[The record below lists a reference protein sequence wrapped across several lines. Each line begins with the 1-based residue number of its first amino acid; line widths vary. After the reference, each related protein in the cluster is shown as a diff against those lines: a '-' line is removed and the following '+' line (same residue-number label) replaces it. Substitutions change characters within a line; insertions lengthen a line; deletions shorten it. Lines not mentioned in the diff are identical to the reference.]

1 MWRIVWRVYLIISI
15 VTFALYGIDKFLAK
29 AEWKRI
35 PERWFHTLALIGGF
49 PGAWFGMQVFKHKT
63 NHPKFRWV
71 IFAGLLIHV
80 GILAITIA
88 RLRWF

>member
-1 MWRIVWRVYLIISI
+1 MWRIVWRVYLVISI
-15 VTFALYGIDKFLAK
+15 VTFALYGIDKFLEK
-29 AEWKRI
+29 VEWKRI
-35 PERWFHTLALIGGF
+35 PERWFHNLALIGGF
-49 PGAWFGMQVFKHKT
+49 PGAWLGMHVFKHKT
-63 NHPKFRWV
+63 QNPKSRWV